1 MDAIRSHKP
10 PSPVAGCSKNKGD
23 LWLERNIKSSFRI
36 WTKMYFF
43 HQKKHIFGN
52 ELFEIPLEWKKP
64 KIWQNVRIAP
74 KQGGFM
80 PKRGGYE

>member
-23 LWLERNIKSSFRI
+23 LWLE
-36 WTKMYFF
+36 
-43 HQKKHIFGN
+43 
-52 ELFEIPLEWKKP
+52 WKKP

-80 PKRGGYE
+80 PKRGIDWKYTSGRAGN